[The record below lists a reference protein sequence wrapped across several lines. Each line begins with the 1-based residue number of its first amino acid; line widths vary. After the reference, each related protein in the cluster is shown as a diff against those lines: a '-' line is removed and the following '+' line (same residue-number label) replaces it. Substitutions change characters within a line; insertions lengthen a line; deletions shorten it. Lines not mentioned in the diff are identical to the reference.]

1 MTDLRQRLR
10 TLRPRRSLG
19 TVFAF
24 AVACIAAAAALLV
37 GFLGYDAA
45 ARMVRVDQDDV
56 FHGVVSDLHD
66 QVTRQSL
73 SPEDYYSADPDRD
86 GPRDELTRR
95 IRTDV
100 QILGPGGSVQDRA
113 NPPLPVVGADREAA
127 AHMEAGH
134 TVYYKTEIEGD
145 RYRVATVALG
155 GGRGAVQVAQQYSD
169 TEDLLTELQQR
180 TVELSA
186 AVIVGA
192 GLAGWWLARRIA
204 GRLVRLTRVAED
216 VARTGRLETAVPVA
230 GEDEVGRLGR
240 AFDGMLGR
248 LAASEEI
255 QRRLVQDA
263 GHELR
268 TPLTSLQ
275 TNVALLDRID
285 QLPPQARAELIA
297 DMKGETRELVNLVN
311 ELVELAAGDRGSEEP
326 VEIALGVIAEAAAA
340 LARRRTGREIRVE
353 ADETVIRARPAAV
366 QRAVSNL
373 LENAAKFDQDGTEPI
388 EVVVAGA
395 RVEVRDRGPGIV
407 EADLPRVFDRFYR
420 SDDARS
426 LPGSGLGLAI
436 VQAVALAHGGTAY
449 ARNRHGGGA
458 VIGFALG
465 PGVHIAHPRTSI
477 DVRKPSGD
485 RPAPDASTTPA
496 RR

>member
-1 MTDLRQRLR
+1 MDHARQRLAI
-10 TLRPRRSLG
+10 LHPRHSLG
-19 TVFAF
+19 TVFALSF
-24 AVACIAAAAALLV
+24 ACVTAATTLLG
-37 GFLGYDAA
+37 GFLSYNAA

-56 FHGVVSDLHD
+56 FRGVVSDLHQ
-66 QVTRQSL
+66 QVAQRRL
-73 SPEDYYSADPDRD
+73 SPSDYFSASHDHD
-86 GPRDELTRR
+86 GPRDDLSRR

-100 QILGPGGSVQDRA
+100 QVLGPAGRVEEHGYPVLPVRVADRA
-113 NPPLPVVGADREAA
+113 AA
-127 AHMEAGH
+127 SHATAGH
-134 TVYYKTEIEGD
+134 TIYYKAEIEGD

-169 TEDLLTELQQR
+169 TEVLLRELQER

-186 AVIVGA
+186 TVIVVA

-216 VARTGRLETAVPVA
+216 VARTGRLDTAVPVA
-230 GEDEVGRLGR
+230 GPDEVGRLGR

-248 LAASEEI
+248 LAASEEV

-285 QLPPQARAELIA
+285 RLPPQAKADLIA
-297 DMKGETRELVNLVN
+297 DMKSETRELVNLVN
-311 ELVELAAGDRGSEEP
+311 ELVDLAAGDRDAEQP
-326 VEIALGVIAEAAAA
+326 TDTALGAVAEEAAA
-340 LARRRTGREIRVE
+340 LARRRTGREILVE
-353 ADETVIRARPAAV
+353 ADSIVVRARPAAI
-366 QRAVSNL
+366 QRALTNL

-388 EVVVAGA
+388 EVAITGT
-395 RVEVRDRGPGIV
+395 RVEVRDRGPGIA

-420 SDDARS
+420 ADSARS

-436 VQAVALAHGGTAY
+436 VHAVAVTHGGIAF
-449 ARNRHGGGA
+449 ARNRPGGGA
-458 VIGFALG
+458 VIGFTLDPASR
-465 PGVHIAHPRTSI
+465 VE
-477 DVRKPSGD
+477 
-485 RPAPDASTTPA
+485 RPPTTPA
-496 RR
+496 ADSAAAPH